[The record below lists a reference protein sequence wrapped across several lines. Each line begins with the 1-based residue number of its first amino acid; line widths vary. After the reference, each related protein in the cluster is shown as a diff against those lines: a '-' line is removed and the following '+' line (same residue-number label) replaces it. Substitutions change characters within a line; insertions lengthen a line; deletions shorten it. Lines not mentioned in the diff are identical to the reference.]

1 MRKVKLGIIG
11 TGLAAKNLH
20 LPALQ
25 KLKNRFEIVA
35 VCNHTEK
42 KAKDFSKMIGDVP
55 YYLDYKELLKRN
67 DVEAVDILTPINL
80 NYKIARDSI
89 KAGKHVIL
97 EKPLAGNMREAK
109 RLLELDKK
117 ATTVNMV
124 AENFRYR
131 NVFLKAKRYTD
142 EGKIGKPFAVNWNLY
157 YHVTSDRDYG
167 ATKWRQ
173 KHQYPGGFMLDA
185 GVHNIAAIRMILGDF
200 KFGNTLIKSINK
212 KIGEIDTMAFQF
224 QLKNGIIGL
233 YNLYFSVN
241 GHWEDKLLIFGS
253 KGSIEINTNVL
264 TLKQE
269 GKKDKTEDLTDGHGY
284 DAEFNDFYN
293 AIVKG
298 TKVNY
303 SFKEAYRD
311 MEIVLGAI
319 MSAKNYKKWQTKK

>member
-11 TGLAAKNLH
+11 TGLAANNLH

-25 KLKNRFEIVA
+25 KLKNRFEVVA

-42 KAKDFSKMIGDVP
+42 KAKEFSKMVGNVP
-55 YYLDYKELLKRN
+55 YHLEYNELLKRD
-67 DVEAVDILTPINL
+67 DVEAVDIALPIDL
-80 NYKIARDSI
+80 NYKVAKDSI
-89 KAGKHVIL
+89 KAGKHVFL

-109 RLLELDKK
+109 LLLDLDKK
-117 ATTVNMV
+117 SKTINMV

-131 NVFLKAKRYTD
+131 KVFLKAKD
-142 EGKIGKPFAVNWNLY
+142 LIEKGKIGKPYAVNWNLY
-157 YHVTSDRDYG
+157 YHVTSERDYG

-173 KHQYPGGFMLDA
+173 KHKYPGGFILDA

-200 KFGNTLIKSINK
+200 EFGNALTTSINK
-212 KIGEIDTMAFQF
+212 KISEIDTMSFQF
-224 QLKNGIIGL
+224 QLQKGIIGV
-233 YNLYFSVN
+233 YNLFFTVKV
-241 GHWEDKLLIFGS
+241 HWEDKLLIFGD

-269 GKKDKTEDLTDGHGY
+269 GMKDKTEDLTDGHGY

-311 MEIVLGAI
+311 MEIVLGALK
-319 MSAKNYKKWQTKK
+319 SAENNRKVHF

>member
-25 KLKNRFEIVA
+25 KLKNKFEITA

-42 KAKDFSKMIGDVP
+42 KAKEFAKLVGGVP
-55 YYLDYKELLKRN
+55 YYLDYREMLKR
-67 DVEAVDILTPINL
+67 DDIEAIDITMPIHL
-80 NYKIARDSI
+80 NYIAARDSI
-89 KAGKHVIL
+89 NAGKHVIL
-97 EKPLAGNMREAK
+97 EKPLAGKLREAK
-109 RLLELDKK
+109 LLLELDKK
-117 ATTVNMV
+117 TKTVNMV

-131 NVFLKAKRYTD
+131 KIFHKAKEFID
-142 EGKIGKPFAVNWNLY
+142 KGKIGKPYAVNWNLY
-157 YHVTSDRDYG
+157 YHVTTDKDYWS
-167 ATKWRQ
+167 TKWRQ
-173 KHQYPGGFMLDA
+173 KHEHPGGFLLDA
-185 GVHNIAAIRMILGDF
+185 GVHNVAAIRMILGDF
-200 KFGNTLIKSINK
+200 KSGNALIKSVNP
-212 KIGEIDTMAFQF
+212 KIGTFDTTAFQF
-224 QLKNGIIGL
+224 ELKNGIVGL

-241 GHWEDKLLIFGS
+241 SHWEDKLLIFGD
-253 KGSIEINTNVL
+253 KGSIEINTNLL

-298 TKVNY
+298 TKVEY

-311 MEIVLGAI
+311 MEIVLGALK
-319 MSAKNYKKWQTKK
+319 SAENNRKVNF

>member
-20 LPALQ
+20 WPALK
-25 KLKNRFEIVA
+25 KLQNKFEIVA
-35 VCNHTEK
+35 ICNHTRK
-42 KAKDFSKMIGDVP
+42 KAEDFSKMIGGAEIH
-55 YYLDYKELLKRN
+55 LDYKDLLNRN
-67 DVEAVDILTPINL
+67 DVEAVDIALPINL
-80 NYKIARDSI
+80 NYQAARDSI
-89 KAGKHVIL
+89 KAGKHVFL

-109 RLLELDKK
+109 QLLGYDKK
-117 ATTVNMV
+117 YNTVNMV

-131 NVFLKAKRYTD
+131 KVFHRAKQLI
-142 EGKIGKPFAVNWNLY
+142 EKGKIGKPYAVNWNLY
-157 YHVTSDRDYG
+157 YHVTSDKDYA

-173 KHQYPGGFMLDA
+173 NHKYPGGFMLDA

-200 KFGNTLIKSINK
+200 KFGNALTTSVNK
-212 KIGEIDTMAFQF
+212 KIGELDTMAFQF
-224 QLKNGIIGL
+224 QLRNGIIGS

-241 GHWEDKLLIFGS
+241 GHWEDKLLIFGD

-269 GKKDKTEDLTDGHGY
+269 GKKEKTEDLTDGHGY
-284 DAEFNDFYN
+284 DGEFNDFYN

-298 TKVNY
+298 TKVDY

-311 MEIVLGAI
+311 MEIVIGALN
-319 MSAKNYKKWQTKK
+319 SAKNKRRVNF

>member
-25 KLKNRFEIVA
+25 KLKNKFEIVA

-42 KAKDFSKMIGDVP
+42 KAKQFSKMVGDVP
-55 YYLDYKELLKRN
+55 YHLDYKELLKRD
-67 DVEAVDILTPINL
+67 DVEAVDIALPIDL
-80 NYKIARDSI
+80 NYKAAKDSI
-89 KAGKHVIL
+89 KAGKHVFL

-109 RLLELDKK
+109 LLLDMDKK
-117 ATTVNMV
+117 SKTVNMV

-131 NVFLKAKRYTD
+131 KVFLKVKD
-142 EGKIGKPFAVNWNLY
+142 LIEKGKIGRPYAVNWNLY
-157 YHVTSDRDYG
+157 YNVTSERDYG

-200 KFGNTLIKSINK
+200 KFGNALTTSINK
-212 KIGEIDTMAFQF
+212 KIGKIDTMAFQF

-241 GHWEDKLLIFGS
+241 GHWEDKFLIFGD
-253 KGSIEINTNVL
+253 KGSIEINTNIL

-298 TKVNY
+298 TKVDY

-311 MEIVLGAI
+311 MEIVLGALK
-319 MSAKNYKKWQTKK
+319 SAENKKKVNF